1 MKRTK
6 DRFGKYEYYNDH
18 NISGLKVFDGEDL
31 EYQDR
36 MRLQTLQQNA
46 WIQQQKYENEIKAQQ
61 ERDEERRYAEQTLA
75 INRMR
80 SMLEAE
86 HEQKIRDMN
95 SLTSN
100 YNRKLSQMKKEK
112 DAKDKY
118 DEDQLD
124 LYNIQ
129 DAEDTRNRAYKFMK
143 ETIDQMKETI

>member
-1 MKRTK
+1 
-6 DRFGKYEYYNDH
+6 
-18 NISGLKVFDGEDL
+18 
-31 EYQDR
+31 
-36 MRLQTLQQNA
+36 
-46 WIQQQKYENEIKAQQ
+46 
-61 ERDEERRYAEQTLA
+61 
-75 INRMR
+75 
-80 SMLEAE
+80 MLEAE

-129 DAEDTRNRAYKFMK
+129 DAEDTRNRAYNRMK
-143 ETIDQMKETI
+143 QEIDQAISEI